1 MLSAAS
7 VSGHAAWQRWGAQG
21 IICAGAAQAL
31 ALARSGGSCGSRV
44 AEGVRAVGSVHRG
57 KIVGNVV
64 EAWERRNVEE
74 LQGTRDPAN
83 FDDFSVGDSVAVRF
97 VNVWNTQKLA
107 TFAGICV
114 ARRGGLIAASFTLR
128 NHVDGFAVEQQFALN
143 SPLIRG
149 IRKIK
154 EPTKR
159 KKRAKLYFL
168 RERAPKEST
177 VVVNEKELN
186 LPTVP

>member
-1 MLSAAS
+1 MLKQRGAGTTLARGAHACVLSSQRAVPGGCAAGAVAGRPAGGLEERPRRVLSAAS

-83 FDDFSVGDSVAVRF
+83 FDDFSVSR
-97 VNVWNTQKLA
+97 
-107 TFAGICV
+107 
-114 ARRGGLIAASFTLR
+114 
-128 NHVDGFAVEQQFALN
+128 
-143 SPLIRG
+143 P
-149 IRKIK
+149 
-154 EPTKR
+154 P
-159 KKRAKLYFL
+159 
-168 RERAPKEST
+168 
-177 VVVNEKELN
+177 
-186 LPTVP
+186 